1 MWPVTGIFISSKV
14 AVRIKVPESAEF
26 FSYPLFSTR
35 LGNRSKMQCTCTH
48 IFRAP
53 LAQLR
58 RQLLPRSAPEPC
70 HTRPKKQLRVRSRGE
85 RELFFG
91 PGAGARITSSA
102 PLLLPYSPVPLSSL
116 SNRSSRL
123 AAGSRR
129 RSAGAARREEQG
141 RRSAEAAAGERTGC
155 AGSTAGERTG
165 PAPEERGG
173 PGWLDK

>member
-70 HTRPKKQLRVRSRGE
+70 QTRQKKQLRARSRASGSC
-85 RELFFG
+85 FSGCTYF
-91 PGAGARITSSA
+91 PSWGAQLKNPKLR
-102 PLLLPYSPVPLSSL
+102 
-116 SNRSSRL
+116 
-123 AAGSRR
+123 
-129 RSAGAARREEQG
+129 G
-141 RRSAEAAAGERTGC
+141 RRKNMYEECNTSEFKGLTENPD
-155 AGSTAGERTG
+155 G
-165 PAPEERGG
+165 PIYVTPVF
-173 PGWLDK
+173 LHHVKNH

>member
-58 RQLLPRSAPEPC
+58 RRLLPRSAPEPC
-70 HTRPKKQLRVRSRGE
+70 QTRWKKQLHARSE

-91 PGAGARITSSA
+91 LHIFPIMG
-102 PLLLPYSPVPLSSL
+102 
-116 SNRSSRL
+116 
-123 AAGSRR
+123 
-129 RSAGAARREEQG
+129 
-141 RRSAEAAAGERTGC
+141 
-155 AGSTAGERTG
+155 GSTQEPKTKRQKKEHVRRVQHIGVQG
-165 PAPEERGG
+165 PYRKSRWSHICNTRVFASC
-173 PGWLDK
+173 